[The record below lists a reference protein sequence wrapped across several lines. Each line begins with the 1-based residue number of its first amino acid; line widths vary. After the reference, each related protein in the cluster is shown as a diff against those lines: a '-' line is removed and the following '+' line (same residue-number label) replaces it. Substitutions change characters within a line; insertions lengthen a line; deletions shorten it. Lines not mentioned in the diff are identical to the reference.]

1 MQIERK
7 MLSFVRV
14 NVETGNNG
22 MPIITW
28 YAESIKACLP
38 INSLAVGIL
47 LKEQRDAVVL
57 NKRQLFQDA
66 LIRQAV
72 GHRYLSVAVIAN
84 CKS

>member
-1 MQIERK
+1 
-7 MLSFVRV
+7 MLGCVRIAV
-14 NVETGNNG
+14 QTDKNG

-47 LKEQRDAVVL
+47 LKEQRDVVVL

-72 GHRYLSVAVIAN
+72 GHRYLSVAVTAN
-84 CKS
+84 CKF